1 MIPLLGKNFLHEPS
15 NRRVFYLK
23 NFLYI
28 CIMKNGLLLY
38 FVYGVLNL
46 MILDIS
52 LTYLIVSFLEVDYI
66 GVLLW
71 SMILAMDLTDLITK
85 QKNFVRYYPNFQEKW
100 LTFL

>member
-1 MIPLLGKNFLHEPS
+1 
-15 NRRVFYLK
+15 
-23 NFLYI
+23 
-28 CIMKNGLLLY
+28 MKNGLLLY

-52 LTYLIVSFLEVDYI
+52 LKYLIVSFMEVDYL

-71 SMILAMDLTDLITK
+71 SILLATDLNDLINK
-85 QKNFVRYYPNFQEKW
+85 QRNFVMYYPNFEEKW

>member
-1 MIPLLGKNFLHEPS
+1 
-15 NRRVFYLK
+15 
-23 NFLYI
+23 
-28 CIMKNGLLLY
+28 MKNGLLLY

-52 LTYLIVSFLEVDYI
+52 LRYLIVSFLEVDYI

-71 SMILAMDLTDLITK
+71 SMILAMDLNDLITK
-85 QKNFVRYYPNFQEKW
+85 QINFVKYYPNFQEKW

>member
-1 MIPLLGKNFLHEPS
+1 
-15 NRRVFYLK
+15 
-23 NFLYI
+23 
-28 CIMKNGLLLY
+28 MKKDLLLY

-52 LTYLIVSFLEVDYI
+52 LKYLIVSIMEIDYI

-71 SMILAMDLTDLITK
+71 SFIMATDLNDLITK
-85 QKNFVRYYPNFQEKW
+85 QKNFVRYYPDFQEKW

>member
-1 MIPLLGKNFLHEPS
+1 MITSSGKNFLHEPS

-28 CIMKNGLLLY
+28 CNMKNGLLLY

-52 LTYLIVSFLEVDYI
+52 LKYLIVSFMEVDYL

-71 SMILAMDLTDLITK
+71 SILLATDLNDLINK
-85 QKNFVRYYPNFQEKW
+85 QRNFVRYYPNFEEKW